1 MSPMDN
7 FFNQSQVPSLLAE
20 LHHLLG
26 EFRSTL
32 EQEAQAIQKNR
43 SEEVLAVLGGKQ
55 QQAEA
60 LNLLTEQINKQ
71 LSPLSLQLSD
81 LFSLQHFER
90 LPESQQESVLA
101 ILQLTEACHT
111 LNQSNGMAI
120 KLLSNINQHA
130 IDLVFGKDKGVKLY
144 SPEGVTQSD
153 TTRKSLGK
161 A

>member
-1 MSPMDN
+1 MDE
-7 FFNQSQVPSLLAE
+7 FFKQSQAPSLLVE
-20 LHHLLG
+20 LHHLLS
-26 EFRSTL
+26 EFHSTL
-32 EQEAQAIQKNR
+32 EQEAEAIQKNR
-43 SEEVLAVLGGKQ
+43 SEQVLAVISRKQ
-55 QQAEA
+55 QQSEQ
-60 LNLLTEQINKQ
+60 LNQITEQINKQ

-90 LPESQQESVLA
+90 LPETLQESVLA
-101 ILQLTEACHT
+101 ILQLTEACHN

-130 IDLVFGKDKGVKLY
+130 IDLIFGKDKGVELY
-144 SPEGVTQSD
+144 SPEGVTKSD